1 MITFAFDSLIIASN
15 QQGRHDLITFSG
27 YDVITPP
34 PQYIFIAS
42 ASFPANQIVI
52 LFIWCWNFKS
62 QQEKATAV
70 WV

>member
-27 YDVITPP
+27 YDVIPP
-34 PQYIFIAS
+34 PKYIFIAS

-52 LFIWCWNFKS
+52 LFI
-62 QQEKATAV
+62 
-70 WV
+70 